1 MVEIYLDNAATTP
14 PSPAVIDAMNKVLRE
29 AWGNPSSVHTKGL
42 EAERIVA
49 DARRRIAAA
58 LRARPEEILFTSGGT
73 EANAL
78 AIKGAARARAGR
90 YRHVVTAL
98 TEHPSVFN
106 AVEAL
111 EDEGFSVTMLPVD
124 AYGRVSA
131 DDVAAALREDTGLVT
146 LMWVNNEF
154 GTLHPVTDIA
164 QAIKRAKPD
173 VWLHV
178 DAVQAFGKVPIRL
191 DEVPIDLLSISGH
204 KVHGPKGIG
213 ALFVRDGVRLVPLF
227 GTGTQE
233 KGIRPGTENVP
244 GIAGFGAAASETVAN
259 FGAIEQM
266 RELKNLLW
274 QRIASSVPF
283 AVRNGSAGET
293 DSAPHILSVSFLGL
307 RGEVLVHA
315 LAEKGVYVST
325 GSACS
330 SRRRMGARALKALG
344 LDERR
349 TEGTIR
355 LSLSVATT
363 RDDIEEA
370 ARRIAAVALELH
382 EFALS

>member
-14 PSPAVIDAMNKVLRE
+14 PSPAVIDAMNKVLRD

-164 QAIKRAKPD
+164 
-173 VWLHV
+173 
-178 DAVQAFGKVPIRL
+178 
-191 DEVPIDLLSISGH
+191 
-204 KVHGPKGIG
+204 
-213 ALFVRDGVRLVPLF
+213 
-227 GTGTQE
+227 
-233 KGIRPGTENVP
+233 
-244 GIAGFGAAASETVAN
+244 
-259 FGAIEQM
+259 
-266 RELKNLLW
+266 
-274 QRIASSVPF
+274 
-283 AVRNGSAGET
+283 
-293 DSAPHILSVSFLGL
+293 
-307 RGEVLVHA
+307 RG
-315 LAEKGVYVST
+315 
-325 GSACS
+325 
-330 SRRRMGARALKALG
+330 
-344 LDERR
+344 D
-349 TEGTIR
+349 
-355 LSLSVATT
+355 
-363 RDDIEEA
+363 
-370 ARRIAAVALELH
+370 
-382 EFALS
+382 